1 MESSKKIT
9 IGTTWYWQ
17 LQGSLRTDISVR
29 LYDIDLFDTAGETIQ
44 QFKASGKIVICY
56 FSAGTYESQRSD
68 ADRFKEE
75 ELGNIPEVEDEKSF
89 EGLCNDLENM
99 KFETMVLP
107 LTLRHFCKKL

>member
-1 MESSKKIT
+1 M
-9 IGTTWYWQ
+9 
-17 LQGSLRTDISVR
+17 RTDISVR
-29 LYDIDLFDTAGETIQ
+29 LYDIDFFSTTEETIQ

-68 ADRFKEE
+68 ADRFKEGE
-75 ELGNIPEVEDEKSF
+75 QGNVPGVEDENSF